1 MKVTERS
8 EFRDEDGVI
17 NLQDRIRATL
27 EYGLSWYSE
36 MQAQLFTTE
45 KLIKHLGREHSLL
58 RNVTIPGTDLVV
70 PMILL
75 SPQGVRVIIPSPSKG
90 LFRAKGEE
98 WLKQE
103 GRSRTFKPTRPNLQI
118 TSHQFAQVV
127 HRYIK
132 DQGYALPE
140 VEAVLVFTD
149 PRTHVDQATPYVRIV
164 QADAIEHFAVNMQR
178 LQPIMD
184 LDDIKE
190 LSDALLNPRIREP
203 ELAAEPAL
211 AGDEVQMRP
220 PPAMAD
226 MGRRFAP
233 DPESLAGRIPLIA
246 RLQSMGF
253 SRQQWILLI
262 VMGFFQLVIMMIIF
276 ALIVADT
283 LFA

>member
-8 EFRDEDGVI
+8 EYRDEEGVI
-17 NLQDRIRATL
+17 TLQDRIRATL
-27 EYGLSWYSE
+27 EYGLSWYPE
-36 MQAQLFTTE
+36 MQSQNLTVE
-45 KLIKHLGREHSLL
+45 RLDKHLGREHSLL
-58 RNVTIPGTDLVV
+58 LNVTIPGTDLVV

-75 SPQGVRVIIPSPSKG
+75 SPQGVRVLIPSPMKG
-90 LFRAKGEE
+90 IFRAKGDE

-103 GRSRTFKPTRPNLQI
+103 GRSRRFKPIRPNLQI
-118 TSHQFAQVV
+118 TAHQFAQVV

-149 PRTHVDQATPYVRIV
+149 PRTHVDQATPYVRVV

-190 LSDALLNPRIREP
+190 LSDVLLNPRIKES
-203 ELAAEPAL
+203 ELAAEPAFT
-211 AGDEVQMRP
+211 GDDLQIP
-220 PPAMAD
+220 PPPPMAE

-233 DPESLAGRIPLIA
+233 DPQSLAGRLPIIA

-262 VMGFFQLVIMMIIF
+262 VMGFFQLVIMIIIF
-276 ALIVADT
+276 ALVIANT
-283 LFA
+283 LYA